1 MTARRT
7 AGRVGCGG
15 PGWILFFPLRLLET
29 LMLQEGEAI
38 MVMSACLCRPCHDR
52 PSK

>member
-15 PGWILFFPLRLLET
+15 PRKILFFPLRLFEAMMLEKSVGDHRH
-29 LMLQEGEAI
+29 QRVPAQ
-38 MVMSACLCRPCHDR
+38 PF
-52 PSK
+52 P